1 MLAVLQIILLRL
13 TLVIAERD
21 VDDSILVTN
30 FLADWLT
37 IFLRY
42 LLRITWIKSTW
53 CSIMLSCRVSFESI
67 LIYLRSSILI
77 YSLIYNHRLI
87 LILALS
93 FSFNHYAVNFSAYS
107 ANWLEFRFV
116 HSRLEHFETFNLQ
129 YWSNSVLTLQ
139 TSASSLSFFFSYA

>member
-1 MLAVLQIILLRL
+1 LLAVLQIILLRL